1 MRKLFGT
8 DGIRGRANIH
18 PMTTDVAMNIG
29 RAVAKVFRSNGR
41 SRHPRVLIGK
51 DTRLSCYM
59 LENALS
65 AGICSMGVDV
75 LIVGPMPTPAIAF
88 LTSSM
93 RADAGVVISASHN
106 PFEDNG
112 IKIFSSDGFKLPDH
126 VEARIEELIESGN
139 LTAEMP
145 TGAEVGKAFRIED
158 SQGRY
163 IVFAKQTFPADLTL
177 DGLKIVLDCANGATY
192 KVAPAVFEELGA
204 DVVKMGVEPNGINI
218 NDGCGALYPESMRD
232 LVLENGAD
240 MGIALDGDG
249 DRLIVVDEKG
259 IVVDGDHIMA
269 ICAKYMIENRIL
281 NYNTVVSTVMS
292 NMGLEVALEAIGG
305 RLVRTQVGDRYV
317 VEAMRQKGYNFGG
330 EQSGHLIFLDHITT
344 GDGILAALQ
353 LLAVMQRTRRPLS
366 ELSGI
371 MESFPQT
378 LHNIRV
384 SERKSVDQIEGL
396 AEKQARLEKEL
407 KGRGRI
413 LIRPSGTEP
422 VIRVMV
428 EGEDMDRIE
437 AIAHDLGEYISSVC

>member
-8 DGIRGRANIH
+8 DGIRGKANIH
-18 PMTTDVAMNIG
+18 PMTTEVAMNIG
-29 RAVAKVFRSNGR
+29 RAVAKVFRSNGK

-75 LIVGPMPTPAIAF
+75 LLVGPMPTPAIAF
-88 LTSSM
+88 LTTSM

-112 IKIFSSDGFKLPDH
+112 IKIFSNDGFKLPDH
-126 VEARIEELIESGN
+126 VEARIEELIESGA
-139 LTAEMP
+139 LASDMP
-145 TGAEVGKAFRIED
+145 TGADVGKAFRIED

-163 IVFAKQTFPADLTL
+163 IVFAKRAFPNDLTL
-177 DGLKIVLDCANGATY
+177 DGLKIVLDCANGAAY
-192 KVAPAVFEELGA
+192 KVAPSVFEELGA
-204 DVVKMGVEPNGINI
+204 EVISMGVCPNGTNI
-218 NDGCGALYPESMRD
+218 NEQCGALYPESMKKA
-232 LVLENGAD
+232 VLANGAD

-259 IVVDGDHIMA
+259 LVVDGDHIMA
-269 ICAKYMIENRIL
+269 ICAKYMIENRTL

-292 NMGLEVALEAIGG
+292 NMGLEVALESMGG

-366 ELSGI
+366 ELAGV
-371 MESFPQT
+371 MQSFPQT
-378 LHNIRV
+378 LHNIKVR
-384 SERKSVDQIEGL
+384 ERKDVEQIDGL
-396 AEKQARLEKEL
+396 AGKLAQLEKEL
-407 KGRGRI
+407 AGRGRI

-428 EGEDMDRIE
+428 EGEDPDRIE
-437 AIAHDLGEYISSVC
+437 SIARELGEFIRKAC

>member
-1 MRKLFGT
+1 MRRLFGT
-8 DGIRGRANIH
+8 DGIRGKANIH

-59 LENALS
+59 LENAMS

-106 PFEDNG
+106 PYQDNG

-126 VEARIEELIESGN
+126 VEARIEELIDSDT
-139 LTAEMP
+139 LTTDMP
-145 TGAEVGKAFRIED
+145 TGSDVGRAFRIED

-163 IVFAKQTFPADLTL
+163 IVFAKHTFPADLTL

-204 DVVKMGVEPNGINI
+204 DVIKMGVEPNGINI
-218 NDGCGALYPESMRD
+218 NDGCGALYPEAMKSA
-232 LVLENGAD
+232 VLESGAD

-259 IVVDGDHIMA
+259 MVVDGDHIMA

-292 NMGLEVALEAIGG
+292 NMGLEVALEAVGG
-305 RLVRTQVGDRYV
+305 RLVRTRVGDRYV
-317 VEAMRQKGYNFGG
+317 VETMRKKGYNFGG

-344 GDGILAALQ
+344 GDGVLAALQ

-366 ELSGI
+366 ELAGI

-384 SERKSVDQIEGL
+384 KEKKDIDEIEGL
-396 AEKQARLEKEL
+396 AEKQAMLEREL

-428 EGEDMDRIE
+428 EGEDQDQIE
-437 AIAHDLGEYISSVC
+437 SIARDLGEYIKSVC